1 MSLVVKCSDG
11 IVVHVDKDIITKFSV
26 GFQKKLAGM
35 LSRFETTSF
44 FLFTSDLF
52 VNVL

>member
-11 IVVHVDKDIITKFSV
+11 LVVHVDRDIITKFSV

-35 LSRFETTSF
+35 QKLHF
-44 FLFTSDLF
+44 FLFLSTLK
-52 VNVL
+52 